1 MALMDVFTHFSIIR
15 RERRGIRPEEIKPLY
30 GRDELRLRVGKYR
43 VLFFEDRDNNLYVIT
58 TIKPRGDVYK

>member
-1 MALMDVFTHFSIIR
+1 LDTLISDSTKLD
-15 RERRGIRPEEIKPLY
+15 IKPLY